1 MRRKLIRILEMCLER
16 FRQMF
21 RRKPVRAQEG
31 DVGTLTVPTPVPPCV
46 QRIRRLL
53 NMPGIRQ
60 RRGVPGVWQVQADSF
75 TDAYRML
82 LRFCSPKCI
91 KTIRQA
97 GHVRYKAVLPGG
109 EGTVLLSDRVGNRRN
124 TVAVMI
130 FSVGRLPE
138 IREIR
143 FCLPE
148 KK

>member
-1 MRRKLIRILEMCLER
+1 MRRKLIRILEYCLER

-21 RRKPVRAQEG
+21 HRKPVRVQER
-31 DVGTLTVPTPVPPCV
+31 DVGAVTVSTPVPPCV

-53 NMPGIRQ
+53 DMPGIRQ

-82 LRFCSPKCI
+82 LRFCNYRYIRTI
-91 KTIRQA
+91 KQA
-97 GHVRYKAVLPGG
+97 GHIRYKAVLPGG
-109 EGTVLLSDRVGNRRN
+109 EGTVLLSGRVGNRRN
-124 TVAVMI
+124 TVAVMT

-143 FCLPE
+143 FCLSE

>member
-1 MRRKLIRILEMCLER
+1 MRRKLIRILECCLER

-21 RRKPVRAQEG
+21 RRKAVRVQERDAG
-31 DVGTLTVPTPVPPCV
+31 AITVPAPVPPCV
-46 QRIRRLL
+46 QRIQRLL
-53 NMPGIRQ
+53 DMPGIRQ
-60 RRGVPGVWQVQADSF
+60 RRGVPGVWQMKADNF
-75 TDAYRML
+75 ADAYRML
-82 LRFCSPKCI
+82 LKICNPKCI

-97 GHVRYKAVLPGG
+97 GHVRYKAVLPGD

-124 TVAVMI
+124 AVAVMT